1 MARKSRKKLIR
12 TWHRRLGPIIGLQ
25 LLLWSL
31 GGIYFSWIQSSW
43 GGEESDIVLKEPIN
57 LKYENFLAPI
67 PPLIRNSQLAFIE
80 EIRLGKL
87 LNIPVYRMIQDDR
100 HAETYNAITG
110 EKISPID
117 RTTAI
122 AIAAVEIERE
132 LPVRSVV
139 REDMQSTA
147 YQGPVPAW
155 KVTFDDWKAT
165 TLYIGANTG
174 RIATR
179 RTMLSR
185 IYGLFYAL
193 HLMEYGGGVKN
204 WLIRIVSVL
213 SLITI
218 ASGYYLW
225 FLTTTTS
232 AKPARAK
239 AGKGGKK

>member
-1 MARKSRKKLIR
+1 MARRFRKKLIR
-12 TWHRRLGPIIGLQ
+12 TWHRRLGPILGVQ

-31 GGIYFSWIQSSW
+31 GGIYFSWIQMS
-43 GGEESDIVLKEPIN
+43 GEREMDDLVLEVPAN

-67 PPLIRNSQLAFIE
+67 PPLIRNSQLALIE

-100 HAETYNAITG
+100 HAELYNAITG

-122 AIAAVEIERE
+122 AVATAAMVPD

-139 REDMQSTA
+139 RQDAHSKT
-147 YQGPVPAW
+147 YYGPVPVW

-165 TLYIGANTG
+165 TVYIGANTG
-174 RIATR
+174 MIAAR
-179 RTMLSR
+179 RTVFAR
-185 IYGLFYAL
+185 AYGIFYRL
-193 HLMEYGGGVKN
+193 HIMEYGGGPKN
-204 WLIRIVSVL
+204 WLVRIVSVL

-218 ASGYYLW
+218 GSGYYLW
-225 FLTTTTS
+225 ILTVPTKPKS
-232 AKPARAK
+232 ARTKT
-239 AGKGGKK
+239 GKGGKR

>member
-12 TWHRRLGPIIGLQ
+12 TWHRRLGPIIGIQ

-31 GGIYFSWIQSSW
+31 GGIYFSWIQASLES
-43 GGEESDIVLKEPIN
+43 EESDVVLKEPIN

-67 PPLIRNSQLAFIE
+67 PPLIRNSQLAFVK

-87 LNIPVYRMIQDDR
+87 LNIPVYRMIQDNR

-110 EKISPID
+110 EKISPIE

-122 AIAAVEIERE
+122 ALAKAEMVPE
-132 LPVRSVV
+132 LPVQSVV
-139 REDMQSTA
+139 REDEHGST

-174 RIATR
+174 RFTAR
-179 RTMLSR
+179 RTMFSK
-185 IYGLFYAL
+185 LFSVFYML

-218 ASGYYLW
+218 SSGYYLW
-225 FLTTTTS
+225 FLTTTRS
-232 AKPARAK
+232 KPARAK
-239 AGKGGKK
+239 TGKGGKK

>member
-1 MARKSRKKLIR
+1 
-12 TWHRRLGPIIGLQ
+12 
-25 LLLWSL
+25 L
-31 GGIYFSWIQSSW
+31 GGIYFSWIQASR

-67 PPLIRNSQLAFIE
+67 PPLIRNSQLAFVE

-110 EKISPID
+110 EKISPIE

-122 AIAAVEIERE
+122 AIAAAEIVRD

-139 REDMQSTA
+139 REDVPSAA

-165 TLYIGANTG
+165 TVYISANTG
-174 RIATR
+174 RIAAR
-179 RTMLSR
+179 RTGLSR
-185 IYGLFYAL
+185 IYGLFYML

-225 FLTTTTS
+225 FLTTTRP
-232 AKPARAK
+232 KPARAK
-239 AGKGGKK
+239 TGKGGKK

>member
-1 MARKSRKKLIR
+1 MARRSRKKLIR
-12 TWHRRLGPIIGLQ
+12 TWHRRLGPILGIQ

-31 GGIYFSWIQSSW
+31 GGIYFSWIQVSPGS
-43 GGEESDIVLKEPIN
+43 EEGNLVLDEPTN

-67 PPLIRNSQLAFIE
+67 PPLIRNSQLAFVE
-80 EIRLGKL
+80 EIQLGKL

-100 HAETYNAITG
+100 HAELYNAITG

-122 AIAAVEIERE
+122 AVAKAGIIPD

-139 REDMQSTA
+139 RQDAPGNA
-147 YQGPVPAW
+147 YHGPVPVW

-165 TLYIGANTG
+165 TLYVSANTG
-174 RIATR
+174 RIVER
-179 RTMLSR
+179 RTVFAKA
-185 IYGLFYAL
+185 YGIFYTL
-193 HLMEYGGGVKN
+193 HLMEYGGGPNN

-218 ASGYYLW
+218 GSGYYLW
-225 FLTTTTS
+225 ILTVPTRPKSARTKTS
-232 AKPARAK
+232 
-239 AGKGGKK
+239 KGGKK

>member
-1 MARKSRKKLIR
+1 
-12 TWHRRLGPIIGLQ
+12 
-25 LLLWSL
+25 L
-31 GGIYFSWIQSSW
+31 GGIYFSWIQASW
-43 GGEESDIVLKEPIN
+43 GSEESDIVLKEPIN

-67 PPLIRNSQLAFIE
+67 PPLIRNSQLAFVD

-110 EKISPID
+110 EKISPIE

-122 AIAAVEIERE
+122 AIATAEIIPD

-139 REDMQSTA
+139 REDVQSTT

-165 TLYIGANTG
+165 ALYISSNTG
-174 RIATR
+174 RITAR
-179 RTMLSR
+179 RTALSR
-185 IYGLFYAL
+185 IYGLFYML

-204 WLIRIVSVL
+204 WLVRIISVL

-225 FLTTTTS
+225 FLTT
-232 AKPARAK
+232 AAPKPARSK
-239 AGKGGKK
+239 TGKGGKK